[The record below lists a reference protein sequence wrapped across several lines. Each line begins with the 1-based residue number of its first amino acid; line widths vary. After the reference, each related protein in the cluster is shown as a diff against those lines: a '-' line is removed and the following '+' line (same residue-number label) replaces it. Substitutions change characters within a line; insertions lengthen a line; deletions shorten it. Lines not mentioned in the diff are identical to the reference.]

1 MDKNLKKN
9 ILKGSAATSIGT
21 VTGMIFQFVTVM
33 IMARYVPKDDFG
45 IYVLVMV
52 IVNMFNLLG
61 GFGLE
66 LTMVKFIASAI
77 KEENQ
82 TVLTPVLVLRGIGS
96 ILFSIIFFLT
106 AKFVLHFF
114 DDRLNEYLWYITII
128 FILANYRDLLYNL
141 MQGLNQFRQYSYVNV
156 LSSFFRVVLTLVYV
170 FFGKLNVESLLII
183 ELLST
188 LQPMLHQIIVI
199 PFKNYLKSGNWSTY
213 LKVIRFSLPLYINNL
228 VVFLNGRSNIFIIG
242 AYLNPS
248 SVANFDVAN
257 KVPIALKKIFQ
268 SFIIVY
274 FPNLSKLF
282 SAGDKQNAIKLIERS
297 MVIFSLATSLLVLF
311 AFLFRNE
318 LTRILYSSAYAEISL
333 AFALLIL
340 NFLLRGL
347 GDLMGYSLLSA
358 GYPAVSPRINT
369 IASVISISLSLLFI
383 PLYGYM
389 GAVYALLCMNIISSQ
404 LFYFYLKKY
413 DINPDI
419 KTLIK
424 LAAILLAALLS
435 FLYSGEFSIVYS
447 SIIFISCLVISWFAI
462 KDLRDAA
469 KYISGKIMSITWRKC
484 REVK

>member
-1 MDKNLKKN
+1 MDNKLKKN

-21 VTGMIFQFVTVM
+21 VTGMIFQFGTVM
-33 IMARYVPKDDFG
+33 LMTRYVPKDDFG

-66 LTMVKFIASAI
+66 LTMVKFIASAV
-77 KEENQ
+77 KEEKEN
-82 TVLTPVLVLRGIGS
+82 VLSPVLVLRGIGS

-106 AKFVLHFF
+106 AKYVLHFF
-114 DDRLNEYLWYITII
+114 DDRLNYFLWYITII
-128 FILANYRDLLYNL
+128 FILANYRDLFYNL
-141 MQGLNQFRQYSYVNV
+141 MQGLNQFKQYSYVNV
-156 LSSFFRVVLTLVYV
+156 FSSFFRVVLTILYAV
-170 FFGKLNVESLLII
+170 FWELNIESLLFI
-183 ELLST
+183 EVLST
-188 LQPMLHQIIVI
+188 LQPMLHQMLVI
-199 PFKNYLKSGNWSTY
+199 PFKDYLKLGNWDYY
-213 LKVIRFSLPLYINNL
+213 LKVMRFSLPLYINNL

-282 SAGDKQNAIKLIERS
+282 SVGDRTNALKLIEKS
-297 MVIFSLATSLLVLF
+297 ISIFSLATSYLVLF

-318 LTRILYSSAYAEISL
+318 LTDILYSSAYAEISL

-347 GDLMGYSLLSA
+347 GDLMGYTLLSA
-358 GYPAVSPRINT
+358 GYPAVSPRVNT
-369 IASVISISLSLLFI
+369 IASIISISLSLFFI

-389 GAVYALLCMNIISSQ
+389 GAVYALLCMNLVSSQ
-404 LFYFYLKKY
+404 LFYFYLNKY
-413 DINPDI
+413 EINPGLNALL
-419 KTLIK
+419 KP
-424 LAAILLAALLS
+424 AAILLAVPLT
-435 FLYSGEFSIVYS
+435 FLYNGELSLLYS
-447 SIIFISCLVISWFAI
+447 ALIFIVALIISWFTI
-462 KDLRDAA
+462 KDLRDTVIFLS
-469 KYISGKIMSITWRKC
+469 KKILAIK
-484 REVK
+484 

>member
-21 VTGMIFQFVTVM
+21 ITGMIFQFATVM

-66 LTMVKFIASAI
+66 LTMVKFIASAM
-77 KEENQ
+77 KEEKE
-82 TVLTPVLVLRGIGS
+82 TVLSPVLVLRGIGS

-106 AKFVLHFF
+106 ARFVLHFF
-114 DDRLNEYLWYITII
+114 DDRLNDYLWYITII
-128 FILANYRDLLYNL
+128 FILANYRDLFYNL
-141 MQGLNQFRQYSYVNV
+141 MQGLNQFKQYSYVNV
-156 LSSFFRVVLTLVYV
+156 FSSFFRVVLTIAYAI
-170 FFGKLNVESLLII
+170 FGTLSIENLLLI
-183 ELLST
+183 EVLST
-188 LQPMLHQIIVI
+188 LQPMLHQMIVI
-199 PFKNYLKSGNWSTY
+199 PFKNYLKNGNWNTY
-213 LKVIRFSLPLYINNL
+213 MKVIRFSLPLYINNL

-242 AYLNPS
+242 AYMNPS

-274 FPNLSKLF
+274 FPNLAKLF
-282 SAGDKQNAIKLIERS
+282 SAGDKKNASKLIERS
-297 MVIFSLATSLLVLF
+297 MVIFSLATSFLVLF
-311 AFLFRNE
+311 AFLFRDE

-333 AFALLIL
+333 AFALLIF

-347 GDLMGYSLLSA
+347 GDLMGYTLLSA

-369 IASVISISLSLLFI
+369 IASVVSISLSLLFI

-389 GAVYALLCMNIISSQ
+389 GAVYALLCMNLISSL
-404 LFYFYLKKY
+404 LFYFYLEKY
-413 DINPDI
+413 NINPDL
-419 KTLIK
+419 KTFLK
-424 LAAILLAALLS
+424 PAAILLAAPLT
-435 FLYSGEFSIVYS
+435 FLYSGEFTVVYS
-447 SIIFISCLVISWFAI
+447 AIIFIVCLIISWFTI
-462 KDLRDAA
+462 KDLREAA
-469 KYISGKIMSITWRKC
+469 KFLSGKILSLNWQKY
-484 REVK
+484 REAK